1 MPSFDE
7 DAVDV
12 VFEMFEK
19 VTIDSGWPEDKWAL
33 MVQSSSSARRH
44 F

>member
-12 VFEMFEK
+12 FFEMFEK
-19 VTIDSGWPEDKWAL
+19 VAIDSGWPEDKWAL
-33 MVQSSSSARRH
+33 MVQSSNSARRH